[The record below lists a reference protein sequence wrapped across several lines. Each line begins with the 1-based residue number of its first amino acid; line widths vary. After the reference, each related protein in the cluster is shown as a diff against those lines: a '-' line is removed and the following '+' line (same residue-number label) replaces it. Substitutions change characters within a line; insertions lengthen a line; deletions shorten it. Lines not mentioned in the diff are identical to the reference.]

1 MVSKGVDI
9 LIVDDHPAVREGLSL
24 LLSQGKHRV
33 CGEASCKA
41 ETLTLL
47 SSIKPDIG
55 LVDLSL
61 NNESGLDIIPDL
73 LVREI
78 PTLIYSMHEDY
89 EIIRR
94 ALDHGALGYV
104 TKRETAKVLLE
115 AIQTILTGEI
125 YLGPQALACCDVEN
139 KSNLS
144 QVKEQLSKREHQV
157 IILVAK
163 GDSNSEIADKL
174 GVSVRTIETY
184 YLRINQKLGLTGI
197 KELRKYAIQKY
208 SSYDKVPFP

>member
-1 MVSKGVDI
+1 M
-9 LIVDDHPAVREGLSL
+9 
-24 LLSQGKHRV
+24 
-33 CGEASCKA
+33 
-41 ETLTLL
+41 
-47 SSIKPDIG
+47 
-55 LVDLSL
+55 
-61 NNESGLDIIPDL
+61 
-73 LVREI
+73 
-78 PTLIYSMHEDY
+78 
-89 EIIRR
+89 
-94 ALDHGALGYV
+94 
-104 TKRETAKVLLE
+104 
-115 AIQTILTGEI
+115 
-125 YLGPQALACCDVEN
+125 EN

-163 GDSNSEIADKL
+163 GDSNSEIADKP